1 LLALV
6 PLATGCGTYQWARE
20 VRRIPGGGEVAL
32 QDETSPASQSVARR
46 IMAARCPNGY
56 TIVEEGDV
64 VISIHRNA
72 EWHVRYLCN
81 GSAAQRATQ

>member
-1 LLALV
+1 MVSLV
-6 PLATGCGTYQWARE
+6 AGCWPYQWARE

-81 GSAAQRATQ
+81 DSAALRSAATQ